1 MLNNKIKM
9 SIKKLIIPA
18 ALVFFASCDYV
29 DLPTPANTGG
39 GGGGGGSTTHRKVL
53 VEEVTGHFC
62 PTCPAGAATL
72 EAAKAIYG
80 DSMIVVAIHTGYFAQ
95 NVAQFGLPP
104 GAPQGS
110 YTEDFNTPEGFDWGN
125 VFSMGGSAPRCMYNR
140 TGFPAGLHDMHPND
154 CASVLDTIL
163 DRPQSA
169 DFEVTHNYNAA
180 TRALT
185 LTANGNF
192 LTAGG
197 GSGDSYNIVV
207 LLTEDSLLGWQKDGQ
222 SHIQNYVFNHVLR
235 ACVNTPGNVAG
246 TNIHTGA
253 VAAGDTIAYTLP
265 SAYTLPASVN
275 ENHADLVVFVY
286 NAVTKEVLQVEKI
299 AVKE

>member
-1 MLNNKIKM
+1 M
-9 SIKKLIIPA
+9 SIKTLIIPA

-29 DLPTPANTGG
+29 DLPTPSGSNPIDTTTGN
-39 GGGGGGSTTHRKVL
+39 TTHRKVL

-72 EAAKAIYG
+72 EAAHAIYG

-110 YTEDFNTPEGFDWGN
+110 YTEDLNTPEGYDWGN
-125 VFSMGGSAPRCMYNR
+125 VFTMGGSAPRCMYNR
-140 TGFPAGLHDMHPND
+140 TGFPAGLHDMSPND
-154 CASVLDTIL
+154 CATVLDTIL

-169 DFEVTHNYNAA
+169 DFEITHSYNTS
-180 TRALT
+180 TRAISFA
-185 LTANGNF
+185 ANGNF
-192 LTAGG
+192 LTSGG
-197 GSGDSYNIVV
+197 TASDNYNIVI
-207 LLTEDSLLGWQKDGQ
+207 LLTEDSLLGWQKDGN

-235 ACVNTPGNVAG
+235 ACVNTPGSISG
-246 TNIHTGA
+246 TTIHTGTL
-253 VAAGDTIAYTLP
+253 AAGDTINYSLP
-265 SAYTLPASVN
+265 SAYTLPATVN
-275 ENHADLVVFVY
+275 DNHADLVVFVY
-286 NAVTKEVLQVEKI
+286 NAATKEVLQVEKV